1 MKQKRQMKMKRTK
14 KEKVKINKKGLK
26 VNVSFL
32 NGVRT
37 KLIGVILIPVVFIIF
52 LGAVS
57 YSKSSRNIITN
68 YEKSSLTTLQMMADY
83 FKLGFESVSG
93 KSNQFNTNESI
104 KKYYS
109 GKYQDDS
116 VKELEQFKTV
126 QNILGANS
134 VDDSVV
140 KDIFIF
146 ADYGSGVSSRG
157 TLPNNLYATF
167 KESEEGKAFI
177 ESKDRFMWS
186 GYHHY
191 FDDNVKLDGND
202 YGFSLSYYLYNT
214 SNKKVGLILIDI
226 KKDFLTNAMENTN
239 FGKGSIVGFVTKD
252 GREIL
257 TGDYPEGF
265 VFAETDFYQKY
276 QPVASDNKIEIKKE
290 KTEDNSTVGGT
301 EYVNYKGK
309 PYLYIYTPLKDQGVT
324 VCAMIPKDMITKQA
338 DEVLN
343 VTIFIVFF
351 ASLIAIVIGSFF
363 ARGIARTIKTTNNV
377 LKKTAAGDLT
387 TYANLKRKDE
397 FNQLANG
404 INNMISS
411 MKDLINRTTQ
421 VSKEVSGNASEVAEN
436 SNLLLQSTEEI
447 TKAASEI
454 EQGANIQ
461 ANDAE
466 ECLTQIST
474 LSEQIGVVSE
484 KAENIGEIAKTTRDI
499 VKTGTVIMDELS
511 EKANNTVDITHV
523 VIDDIQKLE
532 SKSLAV
538 NAIISTINDIAEQTN
553 LLSLNASIEAARA
566 GDAGKG
572 FAVVAEEIRKLAVQ
586 SQNAA
591 SKIGDIIIEI
601 VNQTKETVNTAKRA
615 ESIVASQE
623 TTLNSTVVVF
633 SDINS
638 HVEKLSINLKQILDG
653 MNEIE
658 RVKEDTLKA
667 VESITS
673 TTQQTAA
680 ATGELGATVVNQMD
694 SVEALNNAAIKLNE
708 TVKTLEESIGVF
720 ITE

>member
-1 MKQKRQMKMKRTK
+1 MKQKRQMKRTK
-14 KEKVKINKKGLK
+14 KDKVKLNKKRL
-26 VNVSFL
+26 NVKISFF
-32 NGVRT
+32 NGVRF
-37 KLIGVILIPVVFIIF
+37 KLIGVILIPVVFIII
-52 LGAVS
+52 LGIVS
-57 YSKSSRNIITN
+57 YSNSSRNIIN
-68 YEKSSLTTLQMMADY
+68 SYEKSSLTTLEMMADY

-146 ADYGSGVSSRG
+146 ADYGSGVSTRG
-157 TLPNNLYATF
+157 SLPNNLYTTF

-177 ESKDRFMWS
+177 ESKQRFMWS

-191 FDDNVKLDGND
+191 FDDIVKLEGKD

-214 SNKKVGLILIDI
+214 NNKKVGLILIDI
-226 KKDFLTNAMENTN
+226 KKEFLTNAMENTN

-257 TGDYPEGF
+257 TGDYPEEF
-265 VFAETDFYQKY
+265 VFADTDFYQKY
-276 QPVASDNKIEIKKE
+276 QPVEEDNKIEIKKNKE
-290 KTEDNSTVGGT
+290 TSETSDSGA
-301 EYVNYKGK
+301 EYIDYKGK
-309 PYLYIYTPLKDQGVT
+309 SYLYIYTPLKNQGVT
-324 VCAMIPKDMITKQA
+324 VCALIPKDMITKQA
-338 DEVLN
+338 SEVLK

-351 ASLIAIVIGSFF
+351 ASLIAITIGTLF

-377 LKKTAAGDLT
+377 LHKTAAGDLT

-411 MKDLINRTTQ
+411 MKDLIHRTTQ
-421 VSKEVSGNASEVAEN
+421 VSKEVSCNANEVTEN
-436 SNLLLQSTEEI
+436 SILLLQSSEEI
-447 TKAASEI
+447 TRAASEI

-466 ECLTQIST
+466 ECLTQISN
-474 LSEQIGVVSE
+474 LSMQIGVVSE
-484 KAENIGEIAKTTRDI
+484 KAENIGEIAKTTRNI
-499 VKTGTVIMDELS
+499 VKEGTVIMDDLS

-532 SKSLAV
+532 TKSLAV

-601 VNQTKETVNTAKRA
+601 VNQTKETVSTAKRA
-615 ESIVASQE
+615 ENIVASQE
-623 TTLNSTVVVF
+623 TTLNSTVKVF
-633 SDINS
+633 TNIND
-638 HVEKLSINLKQILDG
+638 HVEKLSVNLKQILDG
-653 MNEIE
+653 INEIE

-680 ATGELGATVVNQMD
+680 ATGELGATVVNQMN
-694 SVEALNNAAIKLNE
+694 SVEALNNTALKLNE
-708 TVKTLEESIGVF
+708 AVKNLEDSIGVF